1 MESVLTRATGGLRL
15 SPSGNML
22 KKSGPHIAIP
32 LLSAVFSI
40 LSFLLFLRGRPVFPV
55 EWQNDFAILLSISLV
70 LTFVLAVVRN
80 ARVVWAL
87 LLIKASIFL
96 LLSVP
101 LTGVAGVCTLLF
113 SSVLM
118 EIGLYLSLPFSL
130 SSIGLLALVFV
141 LRQEPGRAFGVA
153 LPQSSALDSLTV
165 LVVSLS
171 FAGLAVLLRFATNE
185 LSAERQANAR
195 LNSSVEKLTKAN
207 SEFLQYASVVERES
221 VVSERNRITRD
232 LHDTVGQALTNIIMM
247 MDAALHLA
255 PATPE
260 EMSKLFRWTR
270 EQAQNCL
277 EETRAALYALRS
289 IPQGDFGGIKSIKRL
304 IDTYSGLTAVKVRVE
319 WGNLPWALDDAIGQA
334 VYRLIQESLSNSF
347 RHGMATLVE
356 VHFQVDQGILN
367 LLIRDNGRGG
377 DVAKKGIGH
386 TGMEERVRKLRG
398 DIAFR
403 REASG
408 YLVLARIPLLQE
420 IANGAS

>member
-1 MESVLTRATGGLRL
+1 MEGVLTTATSGLRL
-15 SPSGNML
+15 SSPAKML

-32 LLSAVFSI
+32 LLSAIFSI
-40 LSFLLFLRGRPVFPV
+40 LSFILLLRAKPVFPV
-55 EWQNDFAILLSISLV
+55 EWQNDFTILLGVSLV
-70 LTFVLAVVRN
+70 VTLALTVVGK
-80 ARVVWAL
+80 AHVVWAL
-87 LLIKASIFL
+87 LLVKAMIFL

-101 LTGVAGVCTLLF
+101 LTGLASVCTLLF

-118 EIGLYLSLPFSL
+118 EIGIYLPLPFSL
-130 SSIGLLALVFV
+130 GSIGVLALVFV
-141 LRQEPGRAFGVA
+141 VRQDPGRAFGMA
-153 LPQSSALDSLTV
+153 LPQSSALDTLTV

-171 FAGLAVLLRFATNE
+171 FAGLAVLLRFAASE
-185 LSAERQANAR
+185 LSGERQANAR

-232 LHDTVGQALTNIIMM
+232 LHDTVGQSLTNIIMM
-247 MDAALHLA
+247 MDAALHRA

-260 EMSKLFRWTR
+260 EMAKLYQWTR

-277 EETRAALYALRS
+277 EETRAALYELRS

-304 IDTYSGLTAVKVRVE
+304 IDTYSGLTAVKVQVE
-319 WGNLPWALDDAIGQA
+319 WGNLPWALDDEVGQA

-367 LLIRDNGRGG
+367 LVIRDNGRGG

-398 DIAFR
+398 DIVFR

-420 IANGAS
+420 VANDAS